1 VAASAVSATW
11 YMHTKVSLL
20 DSTDTHTPT
29 TCLHQTRKMRSSANK
44 SLSKSTSCHKPVKM
58 QFDHCNIAKTAE
70 LSLSLTASAYANV
83 QSNQIVVDDS

>member
-1 VAASAVSATW
+1 VAVSAVSATW

-29 TCLHQTRKMRSSANK
+29 TCLHQTRKTRSSANR
-44 SLSKSTSCHKPVKM
+44 SLSKLTSYRKHVKM

-83 QSNQIVVDDS
+83 QSNQEVVDDS

>member
-20 DSTDTHTPT
+20 DSADTHTPT
-29 TCLHQTRKMRSSANK
+29 TCLHRTRKTQSSANR
-44 SLSKSTSCHKPVKM
+44 SLSKPTSYNKPVKM

-83 QSNQIVVDDS
+83 QSNQNVVDDS